1 MENQP
6 FRDNG
11 KLLFRPGGHGALIE
25 NLNDLDADV
34 IFIKNIDNVVP
45 DKLKG
50 DTVLYKKLIAG
61 VLITLQQQA
70 FAYLQLLDSGKYTHE
85 QILDILQFV
94 QKKLFCKNPETKNL
108 EDAELVI
115 YLKEQ
120 AEPPDA
126 CLRYG
131 EERRRAGW
139 RSVPCI

>member
-1 MENQP
+1 MCTSPYLPSTVRCSRHWWREGHRLCQKVRRGLQISFSEQKPSTDTVAADMENKP

-61 VLITLQQQA
+61 VLITLQEA
-70 FAYLQLLDSGKYTHE
+70 G
-85 QILDILQFV
+85 
-94 QKKLFCKNPETKNL
+94 FCLSAT
-108 EDAELVI
+108 AGQRQVH
-115 YLKEQ
+115 
-120 AEPPDA
+120 A
-126 CLRYG
+126 
-131 EERRRAGW
+131 RAG
-139 RSVPCI
+139 S